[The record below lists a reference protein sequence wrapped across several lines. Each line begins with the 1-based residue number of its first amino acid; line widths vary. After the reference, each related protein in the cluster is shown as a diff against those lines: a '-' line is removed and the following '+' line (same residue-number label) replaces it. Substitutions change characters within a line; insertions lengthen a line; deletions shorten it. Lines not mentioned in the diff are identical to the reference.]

1 MCKNLEL
8 YEQGRVVPEE
18 ACKSIVGGKLKG
30 MTDINPMWRIKKL
43 TEMFGPCGIGW
54 VARLVSKSIEDG
66 AGGEKIAVVEVG
78 LKYKKDGEWSE
89 EIICSGGS
97 MLVTTEKGRLVSSDE
112 AFKMA
117 YTDAISVCCKM
128 LGVGADVY
136 FAKDRTKY
144 NTGAEDETASPPPAP
159 QKDTIS
165 VAQQKE
171 IVAKWQAKHGEIKT
185 EEDKIAYGMLLS
197 AFDAKLTCEIKIID
211 FEKVL
216 EAIE

>member
-8 YEQGRVVPEE
+8 YEQGRVVPDE
-18 ACKSIVGGKLKG
+18 ACKTIPAGKLKG

-54 VARLVSKSIEDG
+54 VTRIIYKTVENG
-66 AGGEKIAVVEVG
+66 ANGEAIAIVDVG
-78 LKYKKDGEWSE
+78 FKYKLNGEWSE
-89 EIICSGGS
+89 EIVCTGGS
-97 MLVTTEKGRLVSSDE
+97 MLIATEKGKLVSSDE

-117 YTDAISVCCKM
+117 YTDALSVCCKM
-128 LGVGADVY
+128 LGICADIY
-136 FAKDRTKY
+136 FSKDRTKY
-144 NTGAEDETASPPPAP
+144 YVGAEGNETPPPVP
-159 QKDTIS
+159 VKDTIN

-171 IVAKWQAKHGEIKT
+171 IVAKWQDKHGEIKA
-185 EEDKIAYGMLLS
+185 EEDKVAYGMLLS
-197 AFDAKLTCEIKIID
+197 AFGAKKTADIKIVD